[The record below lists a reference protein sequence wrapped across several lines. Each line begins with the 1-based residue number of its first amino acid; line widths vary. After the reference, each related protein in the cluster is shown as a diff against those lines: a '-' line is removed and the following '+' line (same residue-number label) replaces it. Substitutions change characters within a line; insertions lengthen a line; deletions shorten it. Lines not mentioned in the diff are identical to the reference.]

1 MTLQEFL
8 NKGKSVKGITKKI
21 VIGDRFKD
29 ENGKDFSFTI
39 NTEIVKFTELMNKS
53 FKLSG
58 ASTQEKTSAMY
69 QLTQAMASGRL
80 QGDEFRSIIENAPM
94 LANAIAEYT
103 GVGRE
108 GLKDLS
114 SDGAISAEIIK
125 NSLFMAADDIESK
138 FSTLPM
144 TFGDAWTNVMSDAT
158 MAFRPLYEQMNDM
171 LNSDFGQSAVSGL
184 SEDIEFASLQAQEM
198 ANWFELTLQNHS
210 EGFDKIRT
218 NIKSVMT
225 DFVGYNGVLKNVA
238 NNLISAFS
246 SRGAITSMNTIA
258 INFGNIARG
267 ASSLLNTLSPVL
279 PLVTSVYVGFSN
291 YKMLSGIFSPIVKGA
306 QDTANYI
313 RNVQGCYD
321 NWKNS
326 VSNVEGAI
334 EGATEAQ
341 KIFNVVSAANGIM
354 GIVSAVLALTAA
366 WESSAKETEH
376 YTAAFRKAKEEAE
389 AIANGAEYY
398 NLGSNEVASYA
409 VKNDLTP
416 EVAQQIV
423 NSNAQ
428 YQASIDSQ
436 FRMIEEYEREL
447 KNVKESYTSGALLA
461 GHITREELEKQEEA
475 VLKKIS
481 DTNAYIISLREEQ
494 SLKVDIRSLVDVYS
508 AKEHLRHVVKI
519 WLVINLEN

>member
-1 MTLQEFL
+1 
-8 NKGKSVKGITKKI
+8 
-21 VIGDRFKD
+21 
-29 ENGKDFSFTI
+29 
-39 NTEIVKFTELMNKS
+39 
-53 FKLSG
+53 
-58 ASTQEKTSAMY
+58 
-69 QLTQAMASGRL
+69 MA
-80 QGDEFRSIIENAPM
+80 
-94 LANAIAEYT
+94 
-103 GVGRE
+103 
-108 GLKDLS
+108 
-114 SDGAISAEIIK
+114 
-125 NSLFMAADDIESK
+125 
-138 FSTLPM
+138 
-144 TFGDAWTNVMSDAT
+144 
-158 MAFRPLYEQMNDM
+158 
-171 LNSDFGQSAVSGL
+171 
-184 SEDIEFASLQAQEM
+184 
-198 ANWFELTLQNHS
+198 
-210 EGFDKIRT
+210 
-218 NIKSVMT
+218 
-225 DFVGYNGVLKNVA
+225 
-238 NNLISAFS
+238 
-246 SRGAITSMNTIA
+246 
-258 INFGNIARG
+258 
-267 ASSLLNTLSPVL
+267 
-279 PLVTSVYVGFSN
+279 
-291 YKMLSGIFSPIVKGA
+291 IVKGA

-494 SLKVDIRSLVDVYS
+494 RKKEQGYKDSANSTDASAINTYDFIANLSDVTFDVGDVENVNHINDTVDIASEDLKYMREL
-508 AKEHLRHVVKI
+508 AERE
-519 WLVINLEN
+519 VINEFTSKLLQPQINVTFGEVKETADVDEITKRITDGLVESLNNSGDVVHI